1 MPSKK
6 QTDMFPFP
14 PAIPAIPVS
23 LASQTSL
30 KAAMPDACMAA
41 NFCGNASR
49 KAPRFALS
57 PSWSAAALSLH
68 LCKVLRRC
76 KHSAL
81 YCSLSLSISYRIFI
95 KFFLEVGGFSLPL
108 LPCSLNLVC
117 FLQISMTASTQRSVF
132 RMCRVFPPAT
142 YSIKC
147 PSTGS
152 KQPSKKEKENEHES
166 LEKRFVS
173 RLGSCLRPD
182 IAQRLSADRRPHL
195 QSPPLPVKGAM
206 SLPPTHGA

>member
-6 QTDMFPFP
+6 QTDMFPFLP
-14 PAIPAIPVS
+14 RNPGNSIS

-30 KAAMPDACMAA
+30 KAAMPNACMAA

-57 PSWSAAALSLH
+57 PPGAQLLSP
-68 LCKVLRRC
+68 CICAKSCGVANTP
-76 KHSAL
+76 AL

-117 FLQISMTASTQRSVF
+117 FLQISMTASTQRRYSE
-132 RMCRVFPPAT
+132 CAGFPT
-142 YSIKC
+142 CHLFHQVSINR
-147 PSTGS
+147 
-152 KQPSKKEKENEHES
+152 QQAAVKKEKENEHES

-182 IAQRLSADRRPHL
+182 IAQRLSADRRPTCRVL
-195 QSPPLPVKGAM
+195 LYR
-206 SLPPTHGA
+206 